1 MGKIQQIAFALC
13 GDYKVPDAAEE
24 MKKQGFPK
32 GPPDSPE
39 FGICDGEEIL
49 IKITGNLLIDSDIK
63 TKRLKFY
70 LNMDSA
76 CAALKLDVYN
86 KKAQSGDK
94 AFSGELEYNVGPLQD
109 QGPPRRGS
117 IILHI
122 PKDEELLR
130 FAPLTLD
137 IPVKVSAKYLAWRLP
152 SKGKPTL
159 DEFFL
164 SLVDKTA
171 PNADPEAAGDKG
183 GDFGHPQRNMRA
195 VYQELGKSET
205 KK

>member
-1 MGKIQQIAFALC
+1 MGLVVPKDMSNQIVCRIAEVLYRQSYQVNAKLMVRQNGEDSTNC
-13 GDYKVPDAAEE
+13 LLRCVETNKVPVTAEE

-49 IKITGNLLIDSDIK
+49 IKITGNLVVDSDIK

-86 KKAQSGDK
+86 KKAQSGDN

-122 PKDEELLR
+122 PK
-130 FAPLTLD
+130 
-137 IPVKVSAKYLAWRLP
+137 VSILSKP
-152 SKGKPTL
+152 SY
-159 DEFFL
+159 
-164 SLVDKTA
+164 SC
-171 PNADPEAAGDKG
+171 N
-183 GDFGHPQRNMRA
+183 
-195 VYQELGKSET
+195 
-205 KK
+205 